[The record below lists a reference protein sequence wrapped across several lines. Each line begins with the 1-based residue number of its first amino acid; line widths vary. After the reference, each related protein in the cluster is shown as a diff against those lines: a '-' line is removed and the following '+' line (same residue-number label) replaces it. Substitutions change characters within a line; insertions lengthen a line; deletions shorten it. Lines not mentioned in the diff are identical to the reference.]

1 MLLSNNSTTTTAL
14 TVIIFSCGI
23 KIKNKGGQIKQ
34 SGTIHIL
41 SLTGKRFLDN
51 NNNSQSMCGDQVEN
65 SETKHLMRFTPDI
78 WLWDS
83 GRTSA
88 AQVVQHRQRR
98 DKWFAWYVC
107 VCTCVSVCGEGGVKW
122 CQYAILEL

>member
-1 MLLSNNSTTTTAL
+1 M
-14 TVIIFSCGI
+14 
-23 KIKNKGGQIKQ
+23 
-34 SGTIHIL
+34 HIL

-65 SETKHLMRFTPDI
+65 SETEHLMRFTPDI

-88 AQVVQHRQRR
+88 QVVQHRQRK
-98 DKWFAWYVC
+98 DKWFGWYVC
-107 VCTCVSVCGEGGVKW
+107 VCICVVCLSVGVGAGG
-122 CQYAILEL
+122 